1 MWPWFQLN
9 CHEPGSG
16 RVAWPITLAIDRAQG
31 RDMQIYGTELMATIE
46 TFVDRIL
53 DVLAANRPT
62 RVGPLPT

>member
-1 MWPWFQLN
+1 MN

-16 RVAWPITLAIDRAQG
+16 CLSWPITLAIDRAQG
-31 RDMQIYGTELMATIE
+31 RDMQIYGTELMAKIE

-53 DVLAANRPT
+53 DVLEAHRPT